1 VDGAG
6 LQVYNGIDGD
16 VPIIYVVV
24 SAKPRIVVKKWDDR
38 PAKLQMELDGG
49 SVAFLLRPT

>member
-1 VDGAG
+1 MDGAG